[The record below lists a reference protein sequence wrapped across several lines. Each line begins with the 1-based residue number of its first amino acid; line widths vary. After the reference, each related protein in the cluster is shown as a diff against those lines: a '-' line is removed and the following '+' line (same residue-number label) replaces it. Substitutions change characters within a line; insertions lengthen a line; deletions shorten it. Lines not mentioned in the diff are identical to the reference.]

1 MNMEKKFYAVKKGR
15 QTGIFETWE
24 ECKKNTTEY
33 KNAVFKSFKTLDE
46 AKSFLND
53 EIKEDNNIKYHS
65 SEDEIFV
72 SLGKDEM
79 LAYVDGSYD
88 NEIKYFSSGGIMFY
102 NGESESFKFASNDES
117 LITMRNVSGEVKAAM
132 FVIQKAVDMKM
143 KSVTIYYDY
152 NGIEMW
158 ANGSWKT
165 NNHLTKA
172 YREFCIE
179 MYKKLDIHFVKVES
193 HTNIKYNELVDK
205 LAKKAIDEVRE
216 SLK

>member
-1 MNMEKKFYAVKKGR
+1 MEKKFYAVKKGR

-24 ECKKNTTEY
+24 ECKKNTTGY
-33 KNAVFKSFKTLDE
+33 KNAVFKSFKTLAE
-46 AKSFLND
+46 AKSFLDD
-53 EIKEDNNIKYHS
+53 EGKEDNHIKYHT
-65 SEDEIFV
+65 SEDEIFG

-117 LITMRNVSGEVKAAM
+117 LISMRNVSGEVKAAM

-152 NGIEMW
+152 SGIEMW

-172 YREFCIE
+172 YRE
-179 MYKKLDIHFVKVES
+179 
-193 HTNIKYNELVDK
+193 
-205 LAKKAIDEVRE
+205 
-216 SLK
+216 

>member
-1 MNMEKKFYAVKKGR
+1 MEKKFYAVKKGR

-24 ECKKNTTEY
+24 ECKKNTTGY
-33 KNAVFKSFKTLDE
+33 KNALFKSFKTLAE

-65 SEDEIFV
+65 SEDEIFA

-179 MYKKLDIHFVKVES
+179 MYKKIDIRFVKVES

-205 LAKKAIDEVRE
+205 LAKKVIDEVRK

>member
-1 MNMEKKFYAVKKGR
+1 MEKKFYAVKKGR

-24 ECKKNTTEY
+24 ECKKNTSGY
-33 KNAVFKSFKTLDE
+33 KNAVFKSFKTLAE
-46 AKSFLND
+46 AKSFLDD
-53 EIKEDNNIKYHS
+53 EIEEDNNIKYHS
-65 SEDEIFV
+65 SEDEIFA

-88 NEIKYFSSGGIMFY
+88 NEIKYFSSAGIMFY
-102 NGESESFKFASNDES
+102 NKESESFKFASNDES
-117 LITMRNVSGEVKAAM
+117 LISMRNVSGEVKAAM
-132 FVIQKAVDMKM
+132 FVIQKAFDMKM
-143 KSVTIYYDY
+143 KLVTIYYDY
-152 NGIEMW
+152 SGIEMW

-165 NNHLTKA
+165 NNHLTKT

-205 LAKKAIDEVRE
+205 LAKEAIDEVRK

>member
-1 MNMEKKFYAVKKGR
+1 
-15 QTGIFETWE
+15 
-24 ECKKNTTEY
+24 
-33 KNAVFKSFKTLDE
+33 
-46 AKSFLND
+46 
-53 EIKEDNNIKYHS
+53 
-65 SEDEIFV
+65 
-72 SLGKDEM
+72 
-79 LAYVDGSYD
+79 
-88 NEIKYFSSGGIMFY
+88 MFY

-117 LITMRNVSGEVKAAM
+117 LISMRNVSGEVKAAM
-132 FVIQKAVDMKM
+132 FVIQKASDIKM

-165 NNHLTKA
+165 NNHLTKT

-205 LAKKAIDEVRE
+205 LAKEAIDEVRK

>member
-24 ECKKNTTEY
+24 ECKKNTSGY
-33 KNAVFKSFKTLDE
+33 KNAVFKSFKTLAE
-46 AKSFLND
+46 AKTFLND
-53 EIKEDNNIKYHS
+53 ETTKDDKVKFHT
-65 SEDEIFV
+65 SEDEIFG

-88 NEIKYFSSGGIMFY
+88 NEIKYFSSAGIMFY

-117 LITMRNVSGEVKAAM
+117 LISMRNVSGEVKAAM
-132 FVIQKAVDMKM
+132 FVIQKAVDMKI
-143 KSVTIYYDY
+143 KLVTIYYDY

-205 LAKKAIDEVRE
+205 LAKEAIDEVRK
-216 SLK
+216 SL